1 LRVAAA
7 RGQYRRHRVGEFRV
21 IKRFAFLVA
30 AAVLAASPAFAATK
44 VFTAKL
50 SGDVETSKTG
60 SKATGTARFVVDTEK
75 KTVDVTM
82 EFTGL
87 KIADLADGLVAR
99 PIGPIH
105 LHNYGANGDVAVVLP
120 TPFGAGYV
128 DTAKGFSVTLKGFSY
143 AEGAAL
149 LKSDLSFDGFVA
161 AMSSGT
167 VVLNV
172 HTDKFGD
179 GEISGKIVAG

>member
-1 LRVAAA
+1 M
-7 RGQYRRHRVGEFRV
+7 
-21 IKRFAFLVA
+21 KRI
-30 AAVLAASPAFAATK
+30 AVLAALALAAASPAFAATK

-50 SGDVETSKTG
+50 SGDVDTSKTG

-82 EFTGL
+82 DFAGL

-105 LHNYGANGDVAVVLP
+105 LHNYASNGDVAVVLP
-120 TPFGAGYV
+120 TPFGSGYA
-128 DTAKGFSVTLKGFSY
+128 DTAKGFSVTMKGYSY
-143 AEGAAL
+143 AEGAGL
-149 LKSDLSFDGFVA
+149 LKSDLSFDGFLA
-161 AMSSGT
+161 AMASGS

-179 GEISGKIVAG
+179 GEISGKIIAG

>member
-1 LRVAAA
+1 M
-7 RGQYRRHRVGEFRV
+7 
-21 IKRFAFLVA
+21 IKRFAVVA
-30 AAVLAASPAFAATK
+30 AVALAVASPAFAATK

-60 SKATGTARFVVDTEK
+60 SKAAGTARFVVDTEK

-105 LHNYGANGDVAVVLP
+105 LHNYLSNGDVVLVLP
-120 TPFGAGYV
+120 TPFGSNYT
-128 DTAKGFSVTLKGFSY
+128 DTAKGFSVAMKGYSY
-143 AEGAAL
+143 AEGAGL
-149 LKSDLSFDGFVA
+149 LKSDLSFDGFLA
-161 AMSSGT
+161 AMGSGS

-172 HTDKFGD
+172 HTDKFGQ
-179 GEISGKIVAG
+179 GEISGTIVAG